1 MSDLDLLHA
10 IGRIGGEFRRRYH
23 AEIEKS
29 GYEGLKGNG
38 RILYILDMNGEM
50 SQKDLAL
57 RMHIRPQSLTGAL
70 LKLEEAGYITR
81 RRSEKDK
88 REQFVSVTQ
97 LGKERGRE
105 MRLVREQVATDLFEC
120 LDMEEKENFSGL
132 VNKVISCFDVAVE
145 E

>member
-10 IGRIGGEFRRRYH
+10 IGRINGEFRRRYH

-38 RILYILDMNGEM
+38 RILYILDTNGEM

-57 RMHIRPQSLTGAL
+57 KMHIRPQSLTGAL

-81 RRSEKDK
+81 RRSERDK

-97 LGKERGRE
+97 LGSERGRE
-105 MRLVREQVATDLFEC
+105 MRLVREQVASDLFEC
-120 LDMEEKENFSGL
+120 LSMEEKENLSGH
-132 VNKVISCFDVAVE
+132 VNKIISRFDEAKE